1 MNLYGFGTAKALMTL
16 CFVAAALVIAP
27 FAEAKSRKPFKGP
40 VMASVVQVI
49 DGDTFLA
56 DAHIWPGQ
64 SIRINIRIRGID
76 APEMKSRCRGERAA
90 ALRARAALSGMIGQA
105 TVSIS
110 NIGSAKYYGRVLA
123 DVETET
129 GETVRTALLDRQF
142 VRPYAGGKR
151 QGWCS

>member
-1 MNLYGFGTAKALMTL
+1 MMLNGVCIATGLATL
-16 CFVAAALVIAP
+16 LAAALAVAP
-27 FAEAKSRKPFKGP
+27 SAEAKSRKPFRGP

-90 ALRARAALSGMIGQA
+90 ALRARAALSGMIGEA
-105 TVSIS
+105 AVSIS
-110 NIGSAKYYGRVLA
+110 NIGGAKYYGRVLA
-123 DVETET
+123 DVETEA
-129 GETVRTALLDRQF
+129 GEAIGTVLLDRRL

-151 QGWCS
+151 QGWCN

>member
-1 MNLYGFGTAKALMTL
+1 MLLAATL
-16 CFVAAALVIAP
+16 AGAPMAAAG
-27 FAEAKSRKPFKGP
+27 SRKPFRGP
-40 VMASVVQVI
+40 VAASVVEII

-76 APEMKSRCRGERAA
+76 APEINRRCRGERVAA
-90 ALRARAALSGMIGQA
+90 HRARDALSGMIGEA

-110 NIGSAKYYGRVLA
+110 NIGGAKYYGRVLA

-129 GETVRTALLDRQF
+129 GEAIGPILLDRQL
-142 VRPYAGGKR
+142 VRPYYGGKR
-151 QGWCS
+151 GSWCD